1 MRMRAL
7 VTILASVA
15 LVSACSPGSV
25 LAEGLEGCQVTPEGR
40 VASAAFGL
48 VNTSNEP
55 ITLESIDAQEITG
68 ATVVDTWFETYDG
81 EGDPEPV
88 LFGGDRR
95 DRQAE
100 GATITELD
108 GTVLERDDAG
118 YVVIA
123 IERTGSAEA
132 LLEVVD
138 ITTDS
143 QTLSA
148 PVRLLLADSCE

>member
-25 LAEGLEGCQVTPEGR
+25 IAEELEGCQVTPEGR

-48 VNTSNEP
+48 VNTSDEP
-55 ITLESIDAQEITG
+55 ITLESIDAQELTG
-68 ATVVDTWFETYDG
+68 ATVVDTWFESYDG
-81 EGDPEPV
+81 EGDPDPV
-88 LFGGDRR
+88 VFGGDRR
-95 DRQAE
+95 DREADGAE
-100 GATITELD
+100 ISELD

-123 IERTGSAEA
+123 IERSSSDEA

-138 ITTDS
+138 ITTTS

>member
-7 VTILASVA
+7 VTIIASVA

-25 LAEGLEGCQVTPEGR
+25 IAEELEGCQVTPEGR

-48 VNTSNEP
+48 VNSSNEP

-68 ATVVDTWFETYDG
+68 ATVVDTWFEAYDG
-81 EGDPEPV
+81 EGDPDPV
-88 LFGGDRR
+88 VFGGDRR
-95 DRQAE
+95 DREADGAE
-100 GATITELD
+100 ISELA
-108 GTVLERDDAG
+108 GTVLDLDEAG

-138 ITTDS
+138 ITTSS